1 VERKQIRA
9 WLDAS
14 GKVRSACDLDL
25 LLFFTRHSHA
35 LLTTEQI
42 VNFVGYGPGAVAAA
56 LEHLLAAGLVTRL
69 RGRAADADLYIFG
82 GDGGDGGDGGG
93 GGGGDSLSSLL
104 DLASTRAGRL
114 AVIDVLPKP
123 LRTPQGALVVLRG
136 GAPLT
141 RAG

>member
-1 VERKQIRA
+1 MEREQILE

-14 GKVRSACDLDL
+14 AEVRSACDLDL

-42 VNFVGYGPGAVAAA
+42 VNFVGYSPSAVAAG

-69 RGRAADADLYIFG
+69 RGRAADVDLYIFN
-82 GDGGDGGDGGG
+82 GGG
-93 GGGGDSLSSLL
+93 TGGESLSSLL
-104 DLASTRAGRL
+104 DLASTRDGRL

-136 GAPLT
+136 GALLA

>member
-1 VERKQIRA
+1 MERDQIQA
-9 WLDAS
+9 WLGTNDE
-14 GKVRSACDLDL
+14 VRSACDLDL

-35 LLTTEQI
+35 LLTTDQI
-42 VNFVGYGPGAVAAA
+42 VNFVGYSPSAVAAA
-56 LEHLLAAGLVTRL
+56 LEHLLASGLVTRL
-69 RGRAADADLYIFG
+69 RGRAADADLYIFN
-82 GDGGDGGDGGG
+82 GGG
-93 GGGGDSLSSLL
+93 GGTGGSSLSALL

-123 LRTPQGALVVLRG
+123 PRTPRGALVDLGG